1 MTREVKKHGA
11 RVSYLTSEVIA
22 SRNLR
27 RYCSRMTVHQL
38 PFGVLLRRW
47 RERRRMTQADL
58 AFAADSSTRHLS
70 CLETGKAQ
78 PSREMIARLAEYLEI
93 PLRDQN
99 TLLLAAGFA
108 PAFQERSLAALD
120 AAKAAIDAVLKAHKP
135 YPAFAVDRHWNIVA
149 SNSALPQLYE
159 GCSPDLMRAPVN
171 AVRLVLHPAGL
182 GPRIVN
188 YAAWRSHTLTILRQ
202 QIDARADPVIQG
214 LFAEVS
220 AYPTPPNC
228 ESAVS
233 FEASERLAT
242 PLRIATRFGVMS
254 FLGTVTVFGTPN
266 DVTLAELAL
275 EMLFPADDRTAEIA
289 KAMVEEQRVLG

>member
-1 MTREVKKHGA
+1 
-11 RVSYLTSEVIA
+11 
-22 SRNLR
+22 
-27 RYCSRMTVHQL
+27 MTVHQL

-58 AFAADSSTRHLS
+58 AYAAESSTRHLS

-108 PAFQERSLAALD
+108 PAFQERSLAGLD
-120 AAKAAIDAVLKAHKP
+120 AAKIAIEAILKAHRP
-135 YPAFAVDRHWNIVA
+135 YPAFAVDRHWNVVL
-149 SNSALPQLYE
+149 SNAALPQLYE
-159 GCSPDLMRAPVN
+159 GCSPHLMRPPVN
-171 AVRLVLHPAGL
+171 AMRLVLHPAGL

-188 YAAWRSHTLTILRQ
+188 YAAWRAHTLTLLRQ

-214 LFAEVS
+214 LLAEVS
-220 AYPTPPNC
+220 AYPTPPNS
-228 ESAVS
+228 EGPAS

-275 EMLFPADDRTAEIA
+275 EMQFPADDRTAEIA
-289 KAMVEEQRVLG
+289 KAMVEESRALG

>member
-1 MTREVKKHGA
+1 
-11 RVSYLTSEVIA
+11 
-22 SRNLR
+22 
-27 RYCSRMTVHQL
+27 
-38 PFGVLLRRW
+38 
-47 RERRRMTQADL
+47 
-58 AFAADSSTRHLS
+58 
-70 CLETGKAQ
+70 
-78 PSREMIARLAEYLEI
+78 
-93 PLRDQN
+93 
-99 TLLLAAGFA
+99 
-108 PAFQERSLAALD
+108 
-120 AAKAAIDAVLKAHKP
+120 
-135 YPAFAVDRHWNIVA
+135 
-149 SNSALPQLYE
+149 
-159 GCSPDLMRAPVN
+159 MRAPVN

>member
-1 MTREVKKHGA
+1 MTA
-11 RVSYLTSEVIA
+11 
-22 SRNLR
+22 
-27 RYCSRMTVHQL
+27 HQL

-47 RERRRMTQADL
+47 RERRRMTQGDL
-58 AFAADSSTRHLS
+58 AYAAESSTRHLS

-99 TLLLAAGFA
+99 TLMLAAGFA
-108 PAFQERSLAALD
+108 PAFEERPLGALEG
-120 AAKAAIDAVLKAHKP
+120 AKAAIDAVLKAHKP

-159 GCSPDLMRAPVN
+159 GCLPDLMRPPVN
-171 AVRLVLHPAGL
+171 GVRLVLHPAGM

-188 YAAWRSHTLTILRQ
+188 YAAWRAHTLTVLRQ

-214 LFAEVS
+214 LYAEVS
-220 AYPTPPNC
+220 AYPAPSGS
-228 ESAVS
+228 ESAAS
-233 FEASERLAT
+233 LEASDRFAT
-242 PLRIATRFGVMS
+242 PLKIATRFGVMS
-254 FLGTVTVFGTPN
+254 FLGTVTVFGTPH
-266 DVTLAELAL
+266 DVTLSELAL

-289 KAMVEEQRVLG
+289 KAMVAESGALG